1 MNENE
6 FFDWK
11 ISLDDELYAVIDEK
25 ARKMVS
31 LNGLDCYLKY
41 DIYFNSC

>member
-25 ARKMVS
+25 ARKMVVMGNFIE
-31 LNGLDCYLKY
+31 LTAVL
-41 DIYFNSC
+41 